1 MLGISF
7 SEFIIV
13 AIVAC
18 VVMRPKDVPVVIKF
32 FGAVYKKIMRL
43 KKEFF
48 SYYQEF
54 HNEVIDEEV
63 ELDNGFILD
72 EKGIPQK
79 VYDISELKESALNR
93 GKGKTKAVKKE
104 LTDVS

>member
-1 MLGISF
+1 MLGVSF

-32 FGAVYKKIMRL
+32 FGEIYKKIMKM

-63 ELDNGFILD
+63 ESDNGFILD

-79 VYDISELKESALNR
+79 VYDISELKESALN
-93 GKGKTKAVKKE
+93 KGKSKTKPSNKE